1 MKKTIYRL
9 FAVIGLALTAA
20 CSQIDTGNV
29 GVASVMGQVK
39 DKALDPGV
47 YETVTKTVTEVCGK
61 ELVVQVADLKPQT
74 SDKIT
79 LADLD
84 VDVYVQI
91 DPAQAPKI
99 MTKWNGDRIEV
110 KEEGCTR
117 VGMNFVKRQAREA
130 ILDAATKFGSATIH
144 TERAAIAASTVKQ
157 LQAALDAEAGKG
169 MFSVRSAN
177 VITLVTDP
185 ALEANI
191 KAAANAQFELQK
203 EKNQLEVAK
212 MTAER
217 KRVIAQGDADAVRIA
232 AEAVAKAGGKEYI
245 ELEAIKKWDG
255 KLPQFSGA
263 GPTPFINVGK

>member
-1 MKKTIYRL
+1 MKKTLYRL
-9 FAVIGLALTAA
+9 FAIAALALTAA

-29 GVASVMGQVK
+29 GVTSVMGQVK
-39 DKALDPGV
+39 PEALQPGV
-47 YETVTKTVTEVCGK
+47 YETVSKTVTEVCGK
-61 ELVVQVADLKPQT
+61 EMVVPVADLKPQT

-91 DPAQAPKI
+91 NPAMAATI
-99 MTKWNGDRIEV
+99 MTKWNGDRTEI
-110 KEEGCTR
+110 KDEGCVR
-117 VGMNFVKRQAREA
+117 LGMNYVQRQAREA
-130 ILDAATKFGSATIH
+130 IYDTATKFGSATIH
-144 TERAAIAASTVKQ
+144 TERAAIASQTVKL
-157 LQAALDAEAGKG
+157 LQASLDAEAGKG
-169 MFSVRSAN
+169 MFVVKSAN
-177 VITLVTDP
+177 VRNLLTDV

-245 ELEAIKKWDG
+245 ELEAIKKWNG
-255 KLPQFSGA
+255 ALPQFSGA
-263 GPTPFINVGK
+263 GPMPFVNVGK